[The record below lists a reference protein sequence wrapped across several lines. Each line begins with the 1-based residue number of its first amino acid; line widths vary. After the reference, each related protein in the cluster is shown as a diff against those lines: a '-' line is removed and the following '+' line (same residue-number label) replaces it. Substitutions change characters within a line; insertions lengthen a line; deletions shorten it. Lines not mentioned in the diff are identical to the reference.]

1 MSKIYHHYLDGGVS
15 SLVPDAPGAKSITK
29 AASRIFAAYGQTVKY
44 CAVGNARDWTT
55 ASDAGF
61 LPVQLQQ
68 DTGDLC
74 TAVGTFQK
82 KLAVFFPTSI
92 QTWDVAVDPTA
103 NQIDQRLYGVGTLA
117 PQSQASFGN
126 DLAFLSPFGF
136 RSVAVRALTDQIDD
150 NDLGVPIDSLVKPD
164 VLTVENLGAGAYEPL
179 GVWIHELG
187 QYWTIFDLGTS
198 SKAWVFSYSKSSK
211 LGCWSEYTFPV
222 RITGACGLNGKVYLR
237 TESDL
242 YEFDADQYT
251 DDGVPINVEVQMAF
265 QDAKLPG
272 VSKQFSGC
280 DMVVEG
286 AADFSVLY
294 DPRDLTKESVAQTLS
309 GDTRPGDV
317 VPVEVVATS
326 IAPVFRH
333 AKDEAFEI
341 AALSLYFNQL
351 GLM

>member
-1 MSKIYHHYLDGGVS
+1 MTFIRHHYLDGGGSTV
-15 SLVPDAPGAKSITK
+15 VTNAPSAKSVTK
-29 AASRIFAAYGQTVKY
+29 AASRIFAAFGQTVKY
-44 CAVGNARDWTT
+44 CAAGSARDWTT

-82 KLAVFFPTSI
+82 KLAVFFATSL
-92 QTWDVAVDPTA
+92 QTWDVAVDPSA

-117 PQSQASFGN
+117 PLSQASFGN

-136 RSVAVRALTDQIDD
+136 RSVAVRTQTDQVDD
-150 NDLGVPIDSLVKPD
+150 NDLGVPIDVLVKPD
-164 VLTVENLGAGAYEPL
+164 ILTVENLGAGAYEPI
-179 GVWIHELG
+179 GVWVHELG

-222 RITGACGLNGKVYLR
+222 RITDVCGLNGKVYLR
-237 TESDL
+237 TTSTL
-242 YEFDADQYT
+242 YEFDEDQYT
-251 DDGVPINVEVQMAF
+251 DDGVAIDVEIQMAF

-272 VSKQFSGC
+272 VSKQFTGC
-280 DMVVEG
+280 DMVVTG
-286 AADFSVLY
+286 SPDFSVLY
-294 DPRDLTKESVAQTLS
+294 DPRDLGKESIAQTLT
-309 GDTRPGDV
+309 GDTRPGDI
-317 VPVEVVATS
+317 VPVEVVSTS

-333 AKDEAFEI
+333 SADEALEI
-341 AALSLYFNQL
+341 AALSLYFVSL
-351 GLM
+351 GTV